1 MVLNIIHI
9 FWVYHILLFIWQAF
23 SGVKDSGLSLI
34 RTLRGNLNLFELYGE
49 FGLGEVGHFWN
60 ILATET
66 GITSQS
72 KGLGVGVQ
80 KDKYVRHISLHFSF
94 LK

>member
-1 MVLNIIHI
+1 MTMLKLQWTLSNSNS
-9 FWVYHILLFIWQAF
+9 QE
-23 SGVKDSGLSLI
+23 DSNSQ
-34 RTLRGNLNLFELYGE
+34 NLFELWRVRIRGSRS
-49 FGLGEVGHFWN
+49 FLN

-66 GITSQS
+66 GITGQS